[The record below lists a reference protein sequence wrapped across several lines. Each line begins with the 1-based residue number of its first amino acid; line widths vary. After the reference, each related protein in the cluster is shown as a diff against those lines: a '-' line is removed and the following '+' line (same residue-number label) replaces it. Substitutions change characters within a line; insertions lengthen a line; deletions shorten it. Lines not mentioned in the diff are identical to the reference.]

1 MMLPPRARRHTM
13 PLYAQVANTLR
24 GEIEAGLWSLGQQLP
39 AIDDLASRFS
49 VARATMRQ
57 AIGVLESEGL
67 IKRRHGLG
75 TFVECEPREQRWLP
89 LASDWKSFVRMVE
102 PLQPKLI
109 LVETAERQPRILDGE
124 GKPATAYQHI
134 KRVHYRDDEPFC
146 LIDIYLAADIYLRAP
161 DQFRSNIVVPLLAA
175 MPDIAIGKV
184 HQALT
189 INGADQEAAERLDL
203 PLGAPVANV
212 RRTIGDQSGTCIYVA
227 EITYRGDVV
236 SLEIDLSPTSD
247 RDKG

>member
-24 GEIEAGLWSLGQQLP
+24 GEIEAGIWSLGQQLP
-39 AIDDLASRFS
+39 AIDDLATRFN

-57 AIGVLESEGL
+57 AIGIIESEGL
-67 IKRRHGLG
+67 VKRRHGLG

-89 LASDWKSFVRMVE
+89 LASDWNSFVRMVE

-109 LVETAERQPRILDGE
+109 LVESAERQPRIQDGE

-134 KRVHYRDDEPFC
+134 KRVHYRDDQPFC

-161 DQFRSNIVVPLLAA
+161 DQFRTNIVVPMLAA

-184 HQALT
+184 HQTLT
-189 INGADQEAAERLDL
+189 VDGAGQEAAERLDL
-203 PLGAPVANV
+203 PWGAPVANV
-212 RRTIGDQSGTCIYVA
+212 RRTIGDRAGTCIYVA

-236 SLEIDLSPTSD
+236 SLEIDLSPTPVGD
-247 RDKG
+247 MG